1 MAIPLLSR
9 IIKPFLRSQSV
20 AGFEIYLLCENIML
34 PAAEKTLK
42 EGLESFLDEYL
53 TDFLSEYSKIEGI

>member
-1 MAIPLLSR
+1 M
-9 IIKPFLRSQSV
+9 